1 MTMDSPIEKKALFA
15 QTRVQQALEAGA
27 HYIDA
32 DDVREALDGFKGALD
47 CQFGVHNDLLARIA
61 DMEVKLAASNGG
73 VIQLEQQPVAGLA
86 PGEGIDSLEA
96 YEAWCRVKG
105 LAESGAT
112 PQIDARDVLG
122 ALVFCESENKAL
134 LEKKTSAGRAYQNHI
149 AWLEDQ
155 LAKARASTGGSR
167 ELVAASISI
176 RDRLTDYFRYV
187 ADRLPFERA
196 AEANERAQALINA
209 IGLLANDLEAG
220 RLADQCTRLHRNQLL
235 GELDE
240 ARAALD
246 ASQGQVKQLEAEV
259 AELRDLADRQAGLLS
274 RTAVAIRGPEPD
286 LARWSHHDLP
296 ELAAAMRK
304 QRDICASAA
313 NKIQWATPDYSHQEG
328 VCPECGQ
335 YEHDGHGEGCMVGR
349 ACGIYDVLRLTGA
362 LK

>member
-32 DDVREALDGFKGALD
+32 DDVREAL
-47 CQFGVHNDLLARIA
+47 
-61 DMEVKLAASNGG
+61 
-73 VIQLEQQPVAGLA
+73 
-86 PGEGIDSLEA
+86 
-96 YEAWCRVKG
+96 
-105 LAESGAT
+105 
-112 PQIDARDVLG
+112 G

-134 LEKKTSAGRAYQNHI
+134 LEKKTSAGRAYENHI

-167 ELVAASISI
+167 ELVNASISI
-176 RDRLTDYFRYV
+176 RDRLVDYFRYV
-187 ADRLPFERA
+187 AEGLPFERA
-196 AEANERAQALINA
+196 AEANERAQALINGL
-209 IGLLANDLEAG
+209 GLLANDLEAG

-259 AELRDLADRQAGLLS
+259 AELRDLADILS
-274 RTAVAIRGPEPD
+274 RISVAIRGPEPD
-286 LARWSHHDLP
+286 LTRWSHHDLP
-296 ELAAAMRK
+296 YLAAAMRK

-313 NKIQWATPDYSHQEG
+313 NKIQWATPDYAHMEG